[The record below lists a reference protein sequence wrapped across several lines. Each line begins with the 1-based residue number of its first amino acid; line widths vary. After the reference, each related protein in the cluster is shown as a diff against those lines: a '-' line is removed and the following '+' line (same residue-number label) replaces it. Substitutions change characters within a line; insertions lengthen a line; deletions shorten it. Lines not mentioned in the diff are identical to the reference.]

1 VKFLFA
7 FKKLKTY
14 FCNRFER
21 EAKKDRQKRGEKE
34 LRKNFKK
41 VSNKALKSGLKKSIF
56 ALAPQEGR
64 TKKDGKISQD
74 IWKIQTS
81 FSKG

>member
-1 VKFLFA
+1 MKFLFA
-7 FKKLKTY
+7 FKKLKAY

-21 EAKKDRQKRGEKE
+21 EAKKDRQKRGEKGLE
-34 LRKNFKK
+34 KNLKK

-64 TKKDGKISQD
+64 NIKKTERYRKI
-74 IWKIQTS
+74 
-81 FSKG
+81 F

>member
-21 EAKKDRQKRGEKE
+21 EAKKDRQKRGGKE
-34 LRKNFKK
+34 LKENLKK
-41 VSNKALKSGLKKSIF
+41 VSKKALKSGLKKSIF
-56 ALAPQEGR
+56 ALAPQEG
-64 TKKDGKISQD
+64 
-74 IWKIQTS
+74 
-81 FSKG
+81 